1 LRVSGVVFLIFLVFF
16 FTLSSVIHVGV
27 NAAGTAFS
35 DDAYAR
41 ENAPTA
47 QKIGGSMGSQRP
59 ESDTSVVELAQE
71 NSTETYQG
79 GLQTLRVSASASSSP
94 LINHTMCKDY
104 TPDGAPVDLTTIF
117 SPGDEKAVC
126 LVTSPINGSVEF
138 RWYYRS
144 DTSKTWVLCYS
155 CATTVTNMGCEG
167 HLFIAGHELYC
178 PRAYKVDAYL
188 NGKFSFS
195 DFFEITNGGLES
207 PRTCEGVDTNGNPI
221 NIKSRFTIGAD
232 SNVYYYLRFDK
243 IAYFNEELGCSHNFT
258 TVWIQPD
265 GSIYETYSGNF
276 TDYKDVNVTWNC
288 WEYDYATDDY
298 MPINSSTPVGNWKVE
313 VYLDSYFN
321 GTWMPYGPVATTPF
335 VVANKPVADW
345 TFIVYL
351 DADYNFSVEGQNGS
365 AGIDTFL
372 NIAEVGSSSQVNVVV
387 QMDRIAGWWNNGVWT
402 SDGRFDNWT
411 DCKRFYV
418 TTNMTP
424 TAGNA
429 ISDLGEVDM
438 GDPATLRDFVNWTIH
453 SYPANHYCLVLWDHG
468 AGFVGLCI
476 DSTNNDFLS
485 MSKLSQALD
494 GLPVIIDVVFN
505 DACSMSMT
513 EVAYQAKDYADIM
526 VGYEG
531 LGYSPSPYNWYL
543 AHLTSNPSMMPS
555 ELATQVV
562 SDYIAWCN
570 HERQIYSQQGHPQV
584 IQNATMSAID
594 LTRITSLSAA
604 IDDFAMDLK
613 DKETPYDQQICWARN
628 QTEEYPGPYEGD
640 TGCYV
645 DLYDFAQRINA
656 STGQNAVDEELRN
669 TAGQVMTAINES
681 MIVAEN
687 ILLPN
692 SHGLAI
698 FFPSDGARYSSFENE
713 YENTAFAADTAWN
726 EFLQYHLSGC
736 LLTIQTIPPY
746 PNIPVTVAN
755 ESYIPVTAVSA
766 GALNYS
772 YVTDDDGKAQ
782 AFLPPAYYTVN
793 VTAYVSTGLSSRSAF
808 IQWEDNR
815 TSNSR
820 TLFVNGTTMLTAVY
834 QPQYQLIIN
843 ANLGTTIPSVGAYWC
858 NAGSAFS
865 VSTTAPPL
873 AFSPTQEQYVL
884 LGWNGTGN
892 GSYSGMADSSL
903 ITMNGPINET
913 VNWRH
918 EYYLTVDSIYGLP
931 TLSSG
936 WMEAGTSI
944 LASVTPPAP
953 TDTQYVCTG
962 WNGTGSVPASGT
974 ETSANLSITQPSS
987 LMWNWKTQ
995 YRVNVNTDPAG
1006 LIPQPSFSPG
1016 PWYDD
1021 GTVLTCT
1028 AQNVSGKAFDR
1039 WTLDDS
1045 SYEPGRNSINI
1056 TVYGPHTAV
1065 AHYLPAAAWWNNL
1078 FVPANMPFVLALF
1091 AVLAGSLVG
1100 GVWVR
1105 TSRNRIKKTYPQ
1117 PAPVTIPKVALAN
1130 RISTGCE
1137 ALDSLLYGGIPKG
1150 YSVALTAPS
1159 CDERDSLI
1167 KGFLEAGAKS
1177 GDATFHVTI
1186 DPAELASLAR
1196 EYQSN
1201 FYLFVCS
1208 PQADTMIESL
1218 PNVFKLKGVENLTEI
1233 SIALAKAFRAPDAL
1247 QNVPRRACVEIISD
1261 VLLQHHA
1268 LQTRRWLTGLIPEF
1282 RSKGFTTLAVIN
1294 LQMHPQEEV
1303 QAILDLFEGQ
1313 IAIFEK
1319 DTGTGPLK
1327 FVRVKKMTNQ
1337 KYSDCELPLNKESL
1351 ETHDKQKD
1359 SAR

>member
-1 LRVSGVVFLIFLVFF
+1 
-16 FTLSSVIHVGV
+16 VIHVGV
-27 NAAGTAFS
+27 NAVGTAFS
-35 DDAYAR
+35 DDAYVR
-41 ENAPTA
+41 KNVRTA
-47 QKIGGSMGSQRP
+47 QKIGGFAGSPRL
-59 ESDTSVVELAQE
+59 EADTSIVRLARE

-79 GLQTLRVSASASSSP
+79 GFQTLDVSASASSSAA
-94 LINHTMCKDY
+94 INHVMCKDY
-104 TPDGAPVDLTTIF
+104 TPNGAPVDLTTIF

-138 RWYYRS
+138 RWYYRN
-144 DTSKTWVLCYS
+144 DMSKTWVYCYS
-155 CATTVTNMGCEG
+155 CVATVINMGCEG

-188 NGKFSFS
+188 NGYFSFS

-207 PRTCEGVDTNGNPI
+207 PRTCEGVDTNGHPI
-221 NIKSRFTIGAD
+221 NMKSRFTVGVD

-265 GSIYETYSGNF
+265 GSVYETYSGNF
-276 TDYKDVNVTWNC
+276 TDYKDVNVAWNC
-288 WEYDYATDDY
+288 WEYNYATDDY
-298 MPINSSTPVGNWKVE
+298 MPINSSTPIGNWKVE

-321 GTWMPYGPVATTPF
+321 GTSMPYGPVATTPF

-345 TFIVYL
+345 TFMVYL
-351 DADYNFSVEGQNGS
+351 DADYPGGNQNDS

-372 NIAEVGSSSQVNVVV
+372 NISEVGSSSQVNVVV
-387 QMDRIAGWWNNGVWT
+387 QMDRISGWWNNGVWT
-402 SDGRFDNWT
+402 SDARFDNWT

-438 GDPATLRDFVNWTIH
+438 GDPATLRDFVNWTIN
-453 SYPANHYCLVLWDHG
+453 SYPANRYCLVLWNHG

-494 GLPVIIDVVFN
+494 GLPVIIDVIFN

-513 EVAYQAKDYADIM
+513 EVAYQIKDYAAIM
-526 VGYEG
+526 VGPEG
-531 LGYSPSPYNWYL
+531 LGYSPGAYNWYL
-543 AHLTSNPSMMPS
+543 AALTGNPSMMPS
-555 ELATQVV
+555 ELATQMV

-570 HERQIYSQQGHPQV
+570 YERQIYSQQDLPQV

-604 IDDFAMDLK
+604 IDDFAMELK
-613 DKETPYDQQICWARN
+613 NKETLYNQQICWARN

-645 DLYDFAQRINA
+645 DLYHFARLINA
-656 STGQNAVDEELRN
+656 STYQNAVDKELRN
-669 TAGQVMTAINES
+669 TAGHVMTAINES
-681 MIVAEN
+681 MIIAEN

-698 FFPSDGARYSSFENE
+698 FFPIDEARYTSFENK
-713 YENTAFAADTAWN
+713 YENTIFAADTAWN
-726 EFLQYHLSGC
+726 EFLQYHSSGC
-736 LLTIQTIPPY
+736 LLTIKTIPPC

-772 YVTDDDGKAQ
+772 YVTDDYGKAQ
-782 AFLPPAYYTVN
+782 VFLLPAYYAVN
-793 VTAYVSTGLSSRSAF
+793 VTAYVSTGPGSRSAF
-808 IQWEDNR
+808 IQWEDNE

-820 TLFVNGTTMLTAVY
+820 TLFVNGTTTLTAEY
-834 QPQYQLIIN
+834 QPQYQLIVN
-843 ANLGTTIPSVGAYWC
+843 ANLGTTIPSVGAHWI
-858 NAGSAFS
+858 NSGST
-865 VSTTAPPL
+865 VSIRTTAPPL
-873 AFSPTQEQYVL
+873 AFSPTQERYVL
-884 LGWNGTGN
+884 LGWNGTGS
-892 GSYSGMADSSL
+892 GSYSGMVDSDN
-903 ITMNGPINET
+903 ITMNGSINET

-918 EYYLTVDSIYGLP
+918 EYYLTVDSVYGLP
-931 TLSSG
+931 TLSSA
-936 WMEAGTSI
+936 WIEAGTSI
-944 LASVTPPAP
+944 LVSVTPPTSEP
-953 TDTQYVCTG
+953 TDTRHVCTG

-974 ETSANLSITQPSS
+974 DTSANMSITQPSS
-987 LMWNWKTQ
+987 ITWNWKTQ
-995 YRVNVNTDPAG
+995 YRVYVNTDPAG
-1006 LIPQPSFSPG
+1006 LSPQPNASSTG
-1016 PWYDD
+1016 WYDE
-1021 GTVLTCT
+1021 GAALICT
-1028 AQNVSGKAFDR
+1028 AQNVSGKVFDR
-1039 WTLDDS
+1039 WTLDSS
-1045 SYEPGRNSINI
+1045 SYEPGVNFINI
-1056 TVYGPHTAV
+1056 TVYGSHTAV
-1065 AHYLPAAAWWNNL
+1065 AHYLPAPAWWNSL
-1078 FVPANMPFVLALF
+1078 FAPANMPFVLALF
-1091 AVLAGSLVG
+1091 AALTGSLVG
-1100 GVWVR
+1100 GVWVITR
-1105 TSRNRIKKTYPQ
+1105 RNRIKKTYPHL
-1117 PAPVTIPKVALAN
+1117 APVTIPKVTIAN

-1137 ALDSLLYGGIPKG
+1137 AVDNLLYGGIPKG
-1150 YSVALTAPS
+1150 YSVALAAPS

-1167 KGFLEAGAKS
+1167 KGFLEAGAKR
-1177 GDATFHVTI
+1177 GEATFHVTI
-1186 DPAELASLAR
+1186 DPAELASVAK
-1196 EYQSN
+1196 EHQSN

-1208 PQADTMIESL
+1208 PRADTMIENL
-1218 PNVFKLKGVENLTEI
+1218 PNIFKLKGAENLTEI
-1233 SIALAKAFRAPDAL
+1233 SIALAKAFRALDAV
-1247 QNVPRRACVEIISD
+1247 QNVPRRACIEIISD

-1268 LQTRRWLTGLIPEF
+1268 LQTRRWLTDLLPEF
-1282 RSKGFTTLAVIN
+1282 RSKGFTTLAVVN
-1294 LQMHPQEEV
+1294 PQMHPQEEV

-1319 DTGTGPLK
+1319 DTETGPLK

-1351 ETHDKQKD
+1351 ETHDRQKD
-1359 SAR
+1359 NAR